1 MSGIKI
7 KEIDEYNINQ
17 VRKVSVKENQQ
28 SFIETVDE
36 CLEEA
41 AMYEQWCPVAVYYDK
56 DLVGFAMYG
65 AFGANPDTW
74 IDRIIIDRKYQGKG
88 FGKLAMKELIKIVT
102 EKYNVNTV
110 YLSFVKDNEVAR
122 KLYENIGFKYTGE
135 RDPEGEFI
143 YKFKIK
149 ERRIYIEQSKN

>member
-102 EKYNVNTV
+102 QKYQVSMI
-110 YLSFVKDNEVAR
+110 YLSFVEDNETAR
-122 KLYENIGFKYTGE
+122 KLYENLDFKFTGE
-135 RDPEGEFI
+135 YDPEGELI
-143 YKFKIK
+143 YKLILSEK
-149 ERRIYIEQSKN
+149 